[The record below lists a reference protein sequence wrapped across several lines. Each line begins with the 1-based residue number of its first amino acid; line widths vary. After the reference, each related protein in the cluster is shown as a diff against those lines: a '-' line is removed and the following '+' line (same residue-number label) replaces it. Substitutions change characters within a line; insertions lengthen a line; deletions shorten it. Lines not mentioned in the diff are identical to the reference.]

1 MVAKRATNSQF
12 HDSRSI
18 QYNTNLLCSLFL
30 WESGEGQ
37 GISATCRFPWPSPL
51 PEGEGVFC
59 GITVNLIDLQ
69 NGLKS
74 RLRAAA
80 RELLAIEVDLISAEV
95 PPRSELGDL
104 AFPVAFELAKQI
116 KRKTGEKRPPRAIA
130 EQLKV
135 ALEKVDGVARVQVA
149 GAGYLNVFF
158 DRAKL
163 LVQLAATP
171 VAPEAVPIESQK
183 LMVEHTSI
191 NPNKAAH
198 IGHVRNSVIGDSFVR
213 ILRAAGNSVEVQN
226 YIDNTGVQVAD
237 VVVGFIHLEKMA
249 LDDIKTLDRSLP
261 AERPFDYYCWD
272 LYTRVGLFY
281 REGSANGEQNP
292 DKLKLRAEILHA
304 IEEGNNP
311 TAELADYVATRNV
324 EQILDTMERLEI
336 RYDLLARESEI
347 LHLHFW
353 ERAFELMK
361 QRGVIRFENEGRN
374 RGCWVMPF
382 ESHTGT
388 EEHESDKIIVR
399 SNGTVTYTGKDIAYQ
414 LWKLGQLGL
423 DFNYKPFRS
432 YSDGHATWVTTT
444 EENADSQPE
453 APRPNFGGGAIVY
466 NVIDSRQSYP
476 QEIVRRG
483 VAAVAPELGEEAS
496 VHLSYEMVALSP
508 AACEELGI
516 ELSDEDRKRPYIEM
530 SGRKGL
536 GVKADD
542 LINRLEMDAVN
553 EVRTRHPD
561 LSEEAMRETAH
572 AIAVGALRYFLLKFT
587 RNSVIAF
594 DFKEALSFE
603 GETGPYCQYAAVRAN
618 SIFRKLDEQ
627 RYGAGTSSDRTKGD
641 ALAEA
646 GQLIRDH
653 KQEVA
658 VEFDRESGNEI
669 WSLLM
674 LAARR
679 DEANAQAAAGAEPA
693 FLAKYTFN
701 LARAFNLFYHRHR
714 IIGEENAVKRAI
726 LVAVADYTRRQL
738 KIALATLGIS
748 VPERM

>member
-1 MVAKRATNSQF
+1 MRI
-12 HDSRSI
+12 DR
-18 QYNTNLLCSLFL
+18 
-30 WESGEGQ
+30 ES
-37 GISATCRFPWPSPL
+37 
-51 PEGEGVFC
+51 
-59 GITVNLIDLQ
+59 VNLIGLQ
-69 NGLKS
+69 EQLKT
-74 RLRAAA
+74 RLRDTA
-80 RELLAIEVDLISAEV
+80 RELFELEVEHVAAEV
-95 PPRSELGDL
+95 PPRTELGDL
-104 AFPVAFELAKQI
+104 AFPIAFELAKQI
-116 KRKTGEKRPPRAIA
+116 KQKTGEKRAPRAIA
-130 EQLKV
+130 ESVKSR
-135 ALEKVDGVARVQVA
+135 LEEIGEVARVEVA
-149 GAGYLNVFF
+149 GAGYLNIFF
-158 DRAKL
+158 DRATL
-163 LVQLAATP
+163 LSQLGTTEAKPAIGGTAAIGE
-171 VAPEAVPIESQK
+171 APADRK

-198 IGHVRNSVIGDSFVR
+198 IGHVRNSVIGDTFVR
-213 ILRAAGNSVEVQN
+213 ILQAAGNRAEVQN

-237 VVVGFIHLEKMA
+237 VVVGFMHLENMTLAEIKE
-249 LDDIKTLDRSLP
+249 LDSSLP
-261 AERPFDYYCWD
+261 PTRSFDYYCWD

-281 REGSANGEQNP
+281 RDGRADGEQNP
-292 DKLKLRAEILHA
+292 EKLKLRTEILHA

-324 EQILDTMERLEI
+324 EQILDTMERLGI

-353 ERAFELMK
+353 ERAFQLMK
-361 QRGVIRFENEGRN
+361 DRGVIHFASEGRTK
-374 RGCWVMPF
+374 GCWVMPF

-388 EEHESDKIIVR
+388 DEHESDKIIVR

-432 YSDGHATWVTTT
+432 YPDGHATWVTTT
-444 EENADSQPE
+444 EANAEAQPE
-453 APRPNFGGGAIVY
+453 VPRPNFGGGAIVY

-476 QEIVRRG
+476 QEIVKKG
-483 VAAVAPELGEEAS
+483 VAAIVPEFGEQAS

-508 AACEELGI
+508 AASEELGI

-542 LINRLEMDAVN
+542 LINRLESDALA
-553 EVRTRHPD
+553 EVKTRHPD
-561 LSEEAMRETAH
+561 LADSAQRDTAQ

-618 SIFRKLDEQ
+618 SIFRKLGVSTES
-627 RYGAGTSSDRTKGD
+627 GSDRIDNPLDEAKTLISNPAQDVGVIFEGD
-641 ALAEA
+641 A
-646 GQLIRDH
+646 GD
-653 KQEVA
+653 
-658 VEFDRESGNEI
+658 EI
-669 WSLLM
+669 WSLFM

-679 DEANAQAAAGAEPA
+679 DEANAQAAATAEPA
-693 FLAKYTFN
+693 VLAKYTFN
-701 LARAFNLFYHRHR
+701 LAKSFNLFYHRHR
-714 IIGEENAVKRAI
+714 IIAEENEVKRAVLI
-726 LVAVADYTRRQL
+726 AVADYTRRQL
-738 KIALATLGIS
+738 TAALDTLGII